1 VKCGVL
7 GPPLWTLL
15 TDKHWLGEF
24 FSHGSDEYIPHN
36 NLMV

>member
-24 FSHGSDEYIPHN
+24 FFSWI
-36 NLMV
+36 